1 MKKRKTIS
9 KHDIIKLLNQQD
21 NKLNYLVDAINGLLF
36 NINSYVEMKGD
47 NDKYKTFM
55 EKKIEDRR
63 NTAVQDNKE

>member
-9 KHDIIKLLNQQD
+9 KHDIIRVINQQD
-21 NKLNYLVDAINGLLF
+21 DKINYLLDAINGLHF

-47 NDKYKTFM
+47 NDKNKTFM

>member
-9 KHDIIKLLNQQD
+9 KHDIIRVLNQQD
-21 NKLNYLVDAINGLLF
+21 NKLNYLLDAINGLHF